1 MNATDP
7 PTLPSWRSI
16 LFVPLTSERFL
27 AKAHQRG
34 ADAIQLDLEDG
45 VALDAKDAARAR
57 LADAID
63 HLAAHEID
71 VIVRINRPW
80 RLAFA
85 DLQVAVRPGVSAITL
100 PKVEDAGRVRALD
113 ELVGEFEVDAGVVA
127 GSIGFVLLVET
138 PAALPRLAELAAA
151 SKRTVAMTLGPED
164 YSLAAGCAP
173 DADALLVPN
182 LLVAQ
187 AAAAAGVRALGF
199 VGSIGDYGDL
209 QAFRQ
214 TIRRARR
221 LGFTGAQ
228 VVHPA
233 QVPILNEEFAP
244 SAEELDWARRV
255 VDAARDAGERGI
267 GAFEVDGKMVDLPI
281 VKRAEQLL
289 ARSR

>member
-85 DLQVAVRPGVSAITL
+85 DLQL
-100 PKVEDAGRVRALD
+100 
-113 ELVGEFEVDAGVVA
+113 
-127 GSIGFVLLVET
+127 
-138 PAALPRLAELAAA
+138 
-151 SKRTVAMTLGPED
+151 
-164 YSLAAGCAP
+164 SL
-173 DADALLVPN
+173 
-182 LLVAQ
+182 
-187 AAAAAGVRALGF
+187 
-199 VGSIGDYGDL
+199 IH
-209 QAFRQ
+209 
-214 TIRRARR
+214 I
-221 LGFTGAQ
+221 
-228 VVHPA
+228 
-233 QVPILNEEFAP
+233 
-244 SAEELDWARRV
+244 
-255 VDAARDAGERGI
+255 
-267 GAFEVDGKMVDLPI
+267 
-281 VKRAEQLL
+281 
-289 ARSR
+289 